1 MIYYNKLVRDKITEI
16 IRAKGE
22 NPVVRVMEEDEYIAA
37 LEAKLTEECGEYLES
52 KEPEELADILEVVY
66 AMAKARGCSVEELMQ
81 IYERKH
87 AERGGF
93 EQKIFLIGK
102 E

>member
-1 MIYYNKLVRDKITEI
+1 MIKYDKLVRDKIPEI
-16 IRAKGE
+16 IKSKGE
-22 NPVVRVMEEDEYIAA
+22 TPIVRIMDDEEYTSV
-37 LEAKLTEECGEYLES
+37 LEAKLSEECSEYLES
-52 KEPEELADILEVVY
+52 REIDELADILEVIY
-66 AMAKARGCSVEELMQ
+66 AMVNARGCTIDELMR

-87 AERGGF
+87 SERGGF